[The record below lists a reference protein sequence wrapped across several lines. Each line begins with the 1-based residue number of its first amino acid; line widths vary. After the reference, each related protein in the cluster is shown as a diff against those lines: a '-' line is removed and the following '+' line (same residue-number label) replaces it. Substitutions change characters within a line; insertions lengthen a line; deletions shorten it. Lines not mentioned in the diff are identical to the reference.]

1 MLANLAI
8 NRSEALF
15 FTSKTDNQRVFCVA
29 ICWTPVAS
37 SVVSIS

>member
-1 MLANLAI
+1 MLANLVI
-8 NRSEALF
+8 TRSEALF
-15 FTSKTDNQRVFCVA
+15 FTSMNDNQRVFCVT